1 MARNSIIT
9 ANITMGDLAVTI
21 VASGTSYSPD
31 IADDIA
37 RRAIDIWRGTLG
49 ELDEYELLDNGDD
62 FDFDD
67 DDEDEDEFGPVPGR
81 ELQDPRIVRFMEDW
95 GDSNA

>member
-37 RRAIDIWRGTLG
+37 RRAIDMWHGTLG
-49 ELDEYELLDNGDD
+49 ELDEYEMLDNSDD
-62 FDFDD
+62 FDEDD
-67 DDEDEDEFGPVPGR
+67 DDEFGPIPER

>member
-9 ANITMGDLAVTI
+9 ANITMGDIAVTI

-37 RRAIDIWRGTLG
+37 RRAIDMWRGTLS
-49 ELDEYELLDNGDD
+49 ELDDYEMLDNGID
-62 FDFDD
+62 FDPED
-67 DDEDEDEFGPVPGR
+67 DEDEFGPVPER

>member
-37 RRAIDIWRGTLG
+37 RRAIDMWHGTLG
-49 ELDEYELLDNGDD
+49 ELDEYEMLDNSDD
-62 FDFDD
+62 FDED
-67 DDEDEDEFGPVPGR
+67 DEDEFGPIPER